1 MALLNPPEN
10 LFNKIISRINEEE
23 KIISKRRALFFSV
36 IILLSLFL
44 FVPIFNNFQS
54 EILKSGIYEFIL
66 VIFMDLNLTII
77 YWQDFSLAFF
87 ERIPMMSLIVFLFN
101 ISIFLWSIK
110 NLFKTISIFNRST
123 LTNV

>member
-1 MALLNPPEN
+1 MVLLDPPEN

-23 KIISKRRALFFSV
+23 RSISKRKTLFFSV
-36 IILLSLFL
+36 IVLLSLFL
-44 FVPIFNNFQS
+44 FVPIFNNLKS

-87 ERIPMMSLIVFLFN
+87 ERIPMMALIVFLFN
-101 ISIFLWSIK
+101 ISIFLWSTK
-110 NLFKTISIFNRST
+110 NLVKTISIFNRST
-123 LTNV
+123 LINV

>member
-1 MALLNPPEN
+1 VAFLNPPEN